1 MFEDKNNYSGL
12 NEEMFGS
19 EAKNRSDNNF
29 GENSYTEEM
38 VEGAYNKY
46 SANSSHVTTYLL
58 NGEVVLWEGTGKPP
72 KGVNMAQMIFP
83 IFWTGF
89 SIFWTV
95 MASMAGGFFG
105 LFGVPFIL
113 IGIFLFKQMK
123 GDTSEKIYAITNKR
137 LIIVS
142 DSNLDAI
149 FLNDIANVRITSSS
163 VHCTLNSTRRYR
175 SNGHTRYANITKDIY
190 NSPENLPEIH
200 RVLSQAI
207 SDFVL

>member
-1 MFEDKNNYSGL
+1 MFDEKNDYSGL
-12 NEEMFGS
+12 SDEMFGDEKS
-19 EAKNRSDNNF
+19 AGTNNSF
-29 GENSYTEEM
+29 GQNSYTEEM
-38 VEGAYNKY
+38 VDGAYNKY
-46 SANSSHVTTYLL
+46 RVNASHVTAYLL

-89 SIFWTV
+89 AIFWTI

-105 LFGVPFIL
+105 LFGVPFI
-113 IGIFLFKQMK
+113 IVGIFLFKQMK
-123 GDTSEKIYAITNKR
+123 GDTAEKIYAITNRR
-137 LIIVS
+137 LIIIS
-142 DSNLDAI
+142 KENLDAV
-149 FLNDIANVRITSSS
+149 FLNDIANVRITSAS

-207 SDFVL
+207 NDFVL

>member
-1 MFEDKNNYSGL
+1 MFEEKNNYSGL
-12 NEEMFGS
+12 NEDMFGN
-19 EAKNRSDNNF
+19 EVNNESDSAF

-46 SANSSHVTTYLL
+46 TANSSHVTTYLL

-72 KGVNMAQMIFP
+72 KNVNMASMVFP

-89 SIFWTV
+89 SIFWTLL
-95 MASMAGGFFG
+95 ATIGAGFMG

-113 IGIFLFKQMK
+113 IGIFLFKTMK
-123 GDTSEKIYAITNKR
+123 GDTAEKIYAITNKR

-142 DSNLDAI
+142 ESDLDAV
-149 FLNDIANVRITSSS
+149 FLNDITNVRITPAS
-163 VHCTLNSTRRYR
+163 VHCTLNSSRSYR
-175 SNGHTRYANITKDIY
+175 SNGHTRYANVTKDIY